1 MPRLAHLL
9 ALTTIPSALWLA
21 GCSDDCTSAFD
32 CKSAEVCYKGTCTA
46 ALSPDLACNTDDD
59 CGGMPAAGMPREYLC
74 LAGRCRDNPG
84 MRAMPAP
91 DASVPDASDA
101 GPVDTG
107 PMDSGASDAGMPDSG
122 LPPDSGITVSTCS
135 FPTVEAT
142 ATPDES
148 GPLLTALAL
157 DPAMPVPGTPAA
169 VRLTI
174 VEGGCGLRSVE
185 AELAS
190 ADLVADGYPG
200 DRVVLRAAT
209 IPARMGAAN
218 YEVSLPFT
226 MNACWLSNVHRITRI
241 TLEDHAGNVV
251 VYTYSQGQMFYG
263 RQENGANS
271 PGGIQVAPVSFTPTG
286 MTGRPILLTAVT
298 ATVTAGGVRVDVTAN
313 APSGCDLREA
323 EVTLVS
329 DRGQRLVGRA
339 TNGATAIG
347 VEVPACARSGTWRV
361 ASVALKDATER
372 VVVHTANGANFTRGV
387 GMDGPPTPGPVTLS
401 GGSDT
406 QAPNPTLV
414 VGSGSSTPGQGLAAS
429 VQVYASDDAC
439 GIGNA
444 SVVLRGT
451 SANGLTRDFRAP
463 LTAGPDGDL
472 RGCVAVP
479 ECAPARDYTLQLIT
493 LPDLGGHTTTLNANG
508 MLYDMTF
515 TSTRAA
521 ATLSSPP
528 PTYMRP

>member
-32 CKSAEVCYKGTCTA
+32 CKSAEVCYKGTCTS

-107 PMDSGASDAGMPDSG
+107 PMDSGAPDAGMPDSG
-122 LPPDSGITVSTCS
+122 LPPDSGISVSACT

-148 GPLLTALAL
+148 GPLLTMLSL
-157 DPAMPVPGTPAA
+157 DPATPVPGTPTAL
-169 VRLTI
+169 RMNI

-185 AELAS
+185 AELSS
-190 ADLVADGYPG
+190 ADLAADGYPG
-200 DRVVLRAAT
+200 DKVVLRAAT
-209 IPARMGAAN
+209 IPARGGGGA
-218 YEVSLPFT
+218 YDISLPFT
-226 MNACWLSNVHRITRI
+226 MNACWLSNIHRVTRI
-241 TLEDHAGNVV
+241 RLEDHAGNVV
-251 VYTYSQGQMFYG
+251 VYTYAQGQMFYG
-263 RQENGANS
+263 REENGANS
-271 PGGIQVAPVSFTPTG
+271 PGGLQVAPVSFTPTG

-313 APSGCDLREA
+313 APSGCALSEA

-329 DRGQRLVGRA
+329 ARGQTLTGRSM
-339 TNGATAIG
+339 NGATTIG
-347 VEVPACARSGTWRV
+347 VEVPACARTGTWRV
-361 ASVALKDATER
+361 ASVALTDATGR
-372 VVVHTANGANFTRGV
+372 VVTHRANGASFTRGV
-387 GMDGPPTPGPVTLS
+387 GMDGPATPGELVLS
-401 GGSDT
+401 GGSDSL
-406 QAPNPTLV
+406 APNPTLV
-414 VGSGSSTPGQGLAAS
+414 LGSGSNMAGQGLAAS
-429 VQVYASDDAC
+429 VQVYASDDVC

-451 SANGLTRDFRAP
+451 SANGLTRDFRAS

-479 ECAPARDYTLQLIT
+479 ECAPARDYTLQIIS

-515 TSTRAA
+515 TSSRAP
-521 ATLSSPP
+521 ATLQSSP